1 MYLKRRSWQVLSSVL
16 LLLAMVAGCAA
27 PVAAPAGNS
36 GDGSEAAP
44 AAESSG
50 DLVNVTYTYGGSGI
64 PRDLQQVQDAIN
76 AILNKDIG
84 VNLTLEPID
93 FGAYNDRMQLQLAA
107 GEPCDII
114 FTAPWINSYT
124 NNVANGSLLELDDL
138 LKEEAPGLWAS
149 MPAST
154 WDAARINGKI
164 YGVINQQIF
173 PKPWGVHVRKDL
185 LEKYNFSLDTVTK
198 WEDMEPFL
206 EAVKEGEQIT
216 PVYADDRGSASLF
229 LTQYYGF
236 DGLDDGI
243 GFIGIKADDE
253 TLTVVNLL
261 ETPEY
266 REAANLTKKWV
277 DAGYFPSSPTST
289 DEAVA
294 AFRAGL
300 FAMGRH
306 VEKPGVDAEWLTMY
320 GWEFVSKNLTDPLI
334 LDTSGATATMNA
346 ICSTSEH
353 PIEAMR
359 VLEKLNTDPVVYNLL
374 SRGIEGVHWVWADE
388 GNKVIKYPDGVDDT
402 TTGYNPN
409 TDWMFGNQFNAY
421 YRTPEQVGA
430 WEATK
435 AMNDGAYPS
444 KALGF
449 VVDRTPIQT
458 EVAQVTAILE
468 EAGRPIAWGWV
479 VYDDAMPEL
488 LTRIND
494 AGAQKIIDEVQRQL
508 NDWKAAQGR

>member
-1 MYLKRRSWQVLSSVL
+1 MWLKGKSWLLFANAL
-16 LLLAMVAGCAA
+16 LLVALVAGCAT
-27 PVAAPAGNS
+27 PAAPAENAGGGES
-36 GDGSEAAP
+36 VAE
-44 AAESSG
+44 ESSTSE
-50 DLVNVTYTYGGSGI
+50 LVEVTYSYGGSGI

-76 AILNKDIG
+76 EILNKDIG
-84 VNLTLEPID
+84 VNLTLNPID
-93 FGAYNDRMQLQLAA
+93 YAAYNDRMQLTLAA

-124 NNVANGSLLELDDL
+124 NNVANGSLLALDDL

-154 WDAARINGKI
+154 WDAARIKGTI

-173 PKPWGVHVRKDL
+173 PKPWGVNVRKDL
-185 LEKYNFSLDTVTK
+185 LEKYNFSLDNVTK

-206 EAVKEGEQIT
+206 EAVRDGEGIT
-216 PVYADDRGSASLF
+216 PVLANDRSGSSLWR
-229 LTQYYGF
+229 TQYYGY

-266 REAANLTKKWV
+266 REAANLAKKWV
-277 DAGYFPSSPTST
+277 DAGFFPSTLTST
-289 DEAVA
+289 DEADA

-300 FAMGRH
+300 FAMDHH
-306 VEKPGVDAEWLTMY
+306 VEKPGNDVEAQTTW

-374 SRGIEGVHWVWADE
+374 SRGIEGVHWVWEDE
-388 GNKVIKYPDGVDDT
+388 ANKVIRYPDGVDAT
-402 TTGYNPN
+402 TTGYEPN

-421 YRTPEQVGA
+421 YRSQAQVGA
-430 WEATK
+430 WEKTK
-435 AMNDGAYPS
+435 EMNDTAYPS
-444 KALGF
+444 QALGF
-449 VVDRTPIQT
+449 VVDRAPIQT

-468 EAGRPIAWGWV
+468 ELGRPIDWGWV
-479 VYDDAMPEL
+479 AYDEAAPEL
-488 LTRIND
+488 LERINE
-494 AGAQKIIDEVQRQL
+494 AGAQTIIDEVQRQL

>member
-1 MYLKRRSWQVLSSVL
+1 MSLKRQSWLWLAKL
-16 LLLAMVAGCAA
+16 LLLVVLVAGCAA
-27 PVAAPAGNS
+27 P
-36 GDGSEAAP
+36 AAP
-44 AAESSG
+44 AADTGGESVAEQSSTG
-50 DLVNVTYTYGGSGI
+50 GLVEVRYTYAGNGI

-76 AILNKDIG
+76 EILNEKIG
-84 VNLTLEPID
+84 VNLILEPID

-149 MPAST
+149 MPEST

-185 LEKYNFSLDTVTK
+185 LEKYDFSLDTVTK

-206 EAVKEGEQIT
+206 EAVKEGEGIT
-216 PVYADDRGSASLF
+216 PVYADDGGSSLWR
-229 LTQYYGF
+229 TQYYGY

-266 REAANLTKKWV
+266 REAANLAKKWV
-277 DAGYFPSSPTST
+277 DTGYFPSSPTSS
-289 DEAVA
+289 DEARA

-300 FAMGRH
+300 FAMGYH
-306 VEKPGVDAEWLTMY
+306 VEKPGNDVEMQTAV

-346 ICSTSEH
+346 ICATSQH

-359 VLEKLNTDPVVYNLL
+359 VLEQLNTDPVVYNLL
-374 SRGIEGVHWVWADE
+374 SRGIEGVHWVWEDE
-388 GNKVIKYPDGVDDT
+388 ANKVIRYPDGVDAT
-402 TTGYNPN
+402 TTGYEPN

-421 YRTPEQVGA
+421 YRSQAQVGA

-435 AMNDGAYPS
+435 TMNDEAYPS
-444 KALGF
+444 QALGF

-458 EVAQVTAILE
+458 EIAQVTAILE
-468 EAGRPIAWGWV
+468 EAARPIEWGWV
-479 VYDDAMPEL
+479 AYDEAMPEVL
-488 LTRIND
+488 ERINA
-494 AGAQKIIDEVQRQL
+494 AGAQTIIDEVQRQL
-508 NDWKAAQGR
+508 NDWQAAQGL